1 MEGLDH
7 KVRALE
13 GILASLDGGALVAF
27 SGGTD
32 SALLLAEAH
41 RVLAGRCLAVTADSP
56 SLTRA
61 DLQEALRFTAER
73 GIRHRIVETRELEDP
88 RYAANDR
95 DRCYFCKGA
104 LLEAMEALRAAE
116 GAPAVL
122 YGAVADDLGD
132 FRPGMRAARERGAR
146 APLLE
151 AGFTKADVRARSRE
165 LGLPTWD
172 KPSAA
177 CLASRFPTGTPITAE
192 GLGRVERAEA
202 LLKERGFR
210 QCRVRL
216 LADAARIE
224 VEGPDLPRL
233 LEPETRAGVIAR
245 FKELGFRFVTLDLEG
260 FRSGSLSPV
269 PPEAR
274 DGIARDP

>member
-1 MEGLDH
+1 MAGLDQ
-7 KVRALE
+7 KVRTLE
-13 GILASLDGGALVAF
+13 EVLASLGGGALVAF

-32 SALLLAEAH
+32 SALLLAETH
-41 RVLAGRCLAVTADSP
+41 RVLGARCLAVTADSP
-56 SLTRA
+56 SLPRA

-73 GIRHRIVETRELEDP
+73 GIRHRVVETRELEDP

-104 LLEAMEALRAAE
+104 LLEAMEALRVAE

-151 AGFTKADVRARSRE
+151 AGFTKTDVRERSRE

-177 CLASRFPTGTPITAE
+177 CLASRFPMGMPITAE

-202 LLKERGFR
+202 LLKEQGFR

-224 VEGPDLPRL
+224 VEAPDLPRL
-233 LEPETRAGVIAR
+233 LEPGARAVVIAR